1 MGSTNEMPVIS
12 NRRFAQVKSSFREEH
27 PERYDILA
35 EAVQNAAQSDEFNDW
50 ENLKTCFLRGWM
62 KRKLTNFS
70 MKRINLSLN
79 IVTYLSR

>member
-50 ENLKTCFLRGWM
+50 GESQDMFFTWVDEEE
-62 KRKLTNFS
+62 TNQ
-70 MKRINLSLN
+70 LLDE
-79 IVTYLSR
+79 TYQLISEYRDLFE